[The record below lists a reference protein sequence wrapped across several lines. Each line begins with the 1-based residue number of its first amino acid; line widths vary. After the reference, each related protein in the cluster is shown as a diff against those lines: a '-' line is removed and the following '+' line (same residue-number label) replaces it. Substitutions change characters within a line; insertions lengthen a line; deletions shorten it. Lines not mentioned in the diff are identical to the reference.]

1 MEKYYRILGV
11 RQDATIE
18 EIKKAYRQ
26 QVRKYHPDV
35 NSSRDAARKL
45 LEVQKAY
52 EELVRQAPTA
62 LAVVEDNETEL
73 AVRRAL
79 HAYKRRQK
87 KRMGIIFVVLLL
99 LALVGVYGF
108 SDLLQ
113 PSELILTHG
122 GKTWELDLKSVG
134 YDGKN
139 PDTINRR
146 QLGLWLEL
154 VKKEV
159 DKPAVDARM
168 KRLGDPI
175 QPSRSGMVMD
185 TAVIENEWISRIPK
199 IVNRPQEIPMIPQAP
214 KVTEEQLQLV
224 DRQRIGKYT
233 TYFNPENQ
241 SRTENIRLSS
251 RAIDGVVLN
260 PGDVFSFNQ
269 TVGQRTVERG
279 YQPVTKIVQG
289 EYSEGVGGGVSQ
301 TSSTLFNCVDNAGL
315 EVLSR
320 FSYSKTPTYVPAG
333 RDATVAW
340 NEPDFRFRNNLNA
353 PVVIRTK
360 LKTDALTVEIYST
373 PDVKVDRNPVKP
385 ASKLLPPEQSVIP
398 DQPSDHIVLTP
409 DYNRPDSHHSPKS
422 GSGTGGGTV
431 DSGDSSSASGSNGQT
446 GDLSGGDVTSG
457 DTGGQAGGDTS
468 GMTGS
473 TGGTDTG
480 STGSSTGDTGQPTG
494 GTTGSTGTDSG
505 STGDV
510 GTDTGTTGTDGTTGG
525 TGDTGSSGSTGTD
538 ASSQGTTGSGG
549 TPQPNGGT
557 GGM

>member
-26 QVRKYHPDV
+26 QVRRYHPDV

-62 LAVVEDNETEL
+62 LAVVEDNATEL

-79 HAYKRRQK
+79 RAYKRKQK
-87 KRMGIIFVVLLL
+87 KRMGIMLVALLL

-108 SDLLQ
+108 SYLFQ

-134 YDGKN
+134 YDGEN

-146 QLGLWLEL
+146 QLGLWLRL

-159 DKPAVDARM
+159 DQPAVDARM

-185 TAVIENEWISRIPK
+185 TAVIENEWVSRIPK

-214 KVTEEQLQLV
+214 RVTEEQLQMV
-224 DRQRIGKYT
+224 DQQRIGKYT
-233 TYFNPENQ
+233 TYFNPDNQ
-241 SRTENIRLSS
+241 SRAKNIRLSS
-251 RAIDGVVLN
+251 RAINGVVLN

-269 TVGQRTVERG
+269 TVGQRTEERG
-279 YQPVTKIVQG
+279 YEPVTKIVQG
-289 EYSEGVGGGVSQ
+289 EFSEGVGGGVSQ

-320 FSYSKTPTYVPAG
+320 FSYSKTPTYVPVG

-385 ASKLLPPEQSVIP
+385 ASKSLPPEQSVTP
-398 DQPSDHIVLTP
+398 DQPSDHIVLPP
-409 DYNRPDSHHSPKS
+409 DYNRPDSHHSPES
-422 GSGTGGGTV
+422 GSGTGGGAV
-431 DSGDSSSASGSNGQT
+431 DNGHSDSAGGSDGQT
-446 GDLSGGDVTSG
+446 GDSSGADATAGGTGGETGGDSGGT
-457 DTGGQAGGDTS
+457 
-468 GMTGS
+468 TGS
-473 TGGTDTG
+473 AGETDTG
-480 STGSSTGDTGQPTG
+480 SMGSSTGDTGQPTG
-494 GTTGSTGTDSG
+494 GTDGSTGTDPG
-505 STGDV
+505 STGSE
-510 GTDTGTTGTDGTTGG
+510 GTDTGTSGTDGTTGG
-525 TGDTGSSGSTGTD
+525 TGDPGSSGSTGTD
-538 ASSQGTTGSGG
+538 DSTGSGG
-549 TPQPNGGT
+549 TTPPNGGT

>member
-1 MEKYYRILGV
+1 
-11 RQDATIE
+11 
-18 EIKKAYRQ
+18 
-26 QVRKYHPDV
+26 
-35 NSSRDAARKL
+35 
-45 LEVQKAY
+45 
-52 EELVRQAPTA
+52 VRQAPTA

-79 HAYKRRQK
+79 HAYKRQQK
-87 KRMGIIFVVLLL
+87 KRMGIMLVALLL

-108 SDLLQ
+108 SYLFQ

-134 YDGKN
+134 YDGEN
-139 PDTINRR
+139 PNTINRR

-214 KVTEEQLQLV
+214 KVTEQQLQLV

-233 TYFNPENQ
+233 TYFNPDNR

-269 TVGQRTVERG
+269 TVGQRTEERG
-279 YQPVTKIVQG
+279 YEPVTKIVQG

-360 LKTDALTVEIYST
+360 FKTDALTVEIYST
-373 PDVKVDRNPVKP
+373 PDVKVKRNPVKP
-385 ASKLLPPEQSVIP
+385 ASRLLPPEQSVIP
-398 DQPSDHIVLTP
+398 DQPSDHIVLPP
-409 DYNRPDSHHSPKS
+409 DYNRPNHPSKS

-431 DSGDSSSASGSNGQT
+431 QSGDSGSAVGSA
-446 GDLSGGDVTSG
+446 
-457 DTGGQAGGDTS
+457 GQAGGLTGADTTNPNTGNQTGDS
-468 GMTGS
+468 GGMTGS
-473 TGGTDTG
+473 TGETGTGSTGGVTGDPGQSSGGTTGSPGTDTG
-480 STGSSTGDTGQPTG
+480 STGGGTDSGTTGTT
-494 GTTGSTGTDSG
+494 GTTGSTADP
-505 STGDV
+505 
-510 GTDTGTTGTDGTTGG
+510 
-525 TGDTGSSGSTGTD
+525 GSSGSTGTD
-538 ASSQGTTGSGG
+538 ASSQGTSGSGG
-549 TPQPNGGT
+549 TPPPNGGT